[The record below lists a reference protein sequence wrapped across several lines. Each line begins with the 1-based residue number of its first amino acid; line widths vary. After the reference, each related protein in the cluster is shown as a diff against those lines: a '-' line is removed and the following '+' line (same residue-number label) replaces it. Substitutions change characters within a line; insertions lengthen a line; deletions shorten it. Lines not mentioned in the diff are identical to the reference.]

1 MILKSYLISALLA
14 LFFQSFGQ
22 ENIAIGVGERSEQL
36 VKFFNVNHL
45 QPRTIDKS
53 FGEDVNDLFLNSL
66 DEDKYFFYEE
76 DIQLINKKSTQLS
89 SEIETGETAYLN
101 FVETLFLKRID
112 EVRLLL
118 KNVLD
123 QKKFDLFDN
132 SIEFSYT
139 HTENVSTPEEFNQR
153 WNNRIMKTLHNELIN
168 VLNLDEEYNQDS
180 VLIFMNDA
188 IKETRKTYI
197 NYFTNISEKEDYMEL
212 LYMNSI
218 AKAYDPHSN
227 YFNANL
233 KKSFTEELSSEHLLF
248 GISYQSEINGEIL
261 ITDVTPGSA
270 AWYSDEIHVGDAILS
285 ISNEEKE
292 LDVSHATIKELSSFF
307 DELTSKTILLE
318 LKTKKGVVETVSL
331 TKSKVYS
338 NDDIIKSAVLDGE
351 NKVGYIS
358 LPDFYTN
365 WTDTSTLGCANDIA
379 KSILK
384 LKKNS
389 IEGLIID
396 LRNNGG
402 GSIKEAIDLVGI
414 FINYGPVVLEKTA
427 DGDIYTYKDFHR
439 GSIYR
444 GPLIFLVNN
453 GSASA
458 SELVAGAI
466 QDYNRGIIVGQ
477 TTYGKATGQGIQSL
491 DPIMQTNLSSFVDEN
506 TSWGYVKTTSI
517 GLYRITKKSLQGKG
531 VKPDIKTTPID
542 YNYEGM
548 VFEKDLPHFIQLD
561 SVDKKVYYTP
571 KPELPIHEISTE
583 YNGKKDS
590 IIPKLMELQK
600 KMSELDDQLKTSC
613 SIKTSY
619 NLLKKINSIYEE
631 YDQLIEQVAFNYSP
645 FSTQFNPEI
654 LRMSPYLKKY
664 NTQFIERLSKD
675 IELNEA
681 YKIMG
686 LYIKNTK

>member
-1 MILKSYLISALLA
+1 MTLKPYLFSAILA
-14 LFFQSFGQ
+14 LFFHTFGQ
-22 ENIAIGVGERSEQL
+22 ENVVIGVGDRSEQL

-45 QPRTIDKS
+45 QPRTIDKQ
-53 FGEDVNDLFLNSL
+53 FGEDVNDLFLTSL
-66 DEDKYFFYEE
+66 DENKFFFYKE
-76 DIQLINKKSTQLS
+76 DILNINKKSTQLS
-89 SEIETGETAYLN
+89 SEIETGQTAYLN

-112 EVRLLL
+112 EVHLLL
-118 KNVLD
+118 KKVLD
-123 QKKFDLFDN
+123 QKEFDLFDN
-132 SIEFSYT
+132 TIKFSYA
-139 HTENVSTPEEFNQR
+139 HTEYVSTPEEFNQR
-153 WNNRIMKTLHNELIN
+153 WSNRILKTLHNELIN
-168 VLNLDEEYNQDS
+168 VLNLNEEYNQDS

-188 IKETRKTYI
+188 IEETRKTYI
-197 NYFTNISEKEDYMEL
+197 NYLTNISEKEDYMEL

-261 ITDVTPGSA
+261 ITEVTPGSS

-285 ISNEEKE
+285 IRNEEKK
-292 LDVSHATIKELSSFF
+292 LDVSHATLKELSSFF
-307 DELTSKTILLE
+307 DELTSTTIQLE
-318 LKTKKGVVETVSL
+318 LKTKKGVVKTVSL

-365 WTDTSTLGCANDIA
+365 WTDTSSLGCANDIA

-384 LKKNS
+384 LKKNN
-389 IEGLIID
+389 IDGLIID

-414 FINYGPVVLEKTA
+414 FINYGPVVIEKTA
-427 DGDIYTYKDFHR
+427 SGDIYTYKDFHR

-444 GPLIFLVNN
+444 GPLIFMVNN

-458 SELVAGAI
+458 SELVTGAI

-491 DPIMQTNLSSFVDEN
+491 DPIMQSNLSSFAEEN

-542 YNYEGM
+542 YNYDGI

-561 SVDKKVYYTP
+561 SIDKKVYYTT
-571 KPELPIHEISTE
+571 KAELPIAKISSD
-583 YNGKKDS
+583 YKGKKDS
-590 IIPKLMELQK
+590 ITPILMKLQTRID
-600 KMSELDDQLKTSC
+600 ELDNQLKTSC

-619 NLLKKINSIYEE
+619 DLLKKINSIYEE
-631 YDQLIEQVAFNYSP
+631 YNQLIEQVEFNYSP
-645 FSTQFNPEI
+645 ISTQFNPEI
-654 LRMSPYLKKY
+654 LQISPYLKKY

-675 IELNEA
+675 LELNEV
-681 YKIMG
+681 YKIMEI
-686 LYIKNTK
+686 YIKNMK